1 MSIFDKDIHLPIEH
15 LYDAC
20 KDVASH
26 VIPMNLMHYN
36 AGCGAMRTD
45 IIRELKEIGLFQP
58 MTLNKIAEVIVEQS
72 EYIRRIP
79 TFKVHFIYTEE
90 IEMFE
95 GQPLYAKGSTLCEF
109 TVGINGIIY
118 ESV

>member
-1 MSIFDKDIHLPIEH
+1 MSIFDKNIHHPLEE

-36 AGCGAMRTD
+36 AGCGAMRAD

-58 MTLNKIAEVIVEQS
+58 MTPNKIAEVIVEQS

-79 TFKVHFIYTEE
+79 TFKIQFIYTEE
-90 IEMFE
+90 VEMFD
-95 GQPLYAKGSTLCEF
+95 GLPLYSKVSTLCEF

-118 ESV
+118 ESI